1 MTKTFKDFLV
11 EDLDVFFDLE
21 EMGSLHI
28 LEGKELPLVVVDGKS
43 DEQKTG
49 FSREQ
54 QYATQEVY
62 KEYKTVYV
70 KTADFFIPKVDSQLE
85 LDGVEY
91 FVEEAKD
98 ENGVIRIVLSVNES

>member
-1 MTKTFKDFLV
+1 MM
-11 EDLDVFFDLE
+11 EDLDVFFNSS
-21 EMGSLHI
+21 EMASLHVI
-28 LEGKELPLVVVDGKS
+28 EGKKLLLVIVDGKS

-49 FSREQ
+49 FTREQ

-98 ENGVIRIVLSVNES
+98 ESGVIRIVLSVNES